1 MCSSIS
7 SLVAALVSSKLIT
20 KNKIILN
27 HKSSSLKIKNG
38 VDNKMPVNLCLVKN
52 RTNDRRNTVGQDA
65 TELSQSDGSG
75 GTPTRKLASPRFP
88 LKKAHGIIIKNELCG
103 KHKVYNTCTN
113 LIIFT
118 GEHHF
123 FDFWRVNAVT
133 RSNKLR

>member
-65 TELSQSDGSG
+65 TELSQTVVEGRQPGS
-75 GTPTRKLASPRFP
+75 
-88 LKKAHGIIIKNELCG
+88 
-103 KHKVYNTCTN
+103 
-113 LIIFT
+113 
-118 GEHHF
+118 
-123 FDFWRVNAVT
+123 
-133 RSNKLR
+133 